1 MFFLRLLQM
10 LFLLGL
16 CQEAQTPPRAVPQAP
31 DTQSTFR
38 ISGGVVD
45 AVNGQPLARA
55 SVTMNPSR
63 SPSASASLDSSRVEI
78 TDAEGRFTF
87 AGVAPGKYSLS
98 AHRRGYSS
106 QMYQQH
112 ENFTTAIAV
121 GPGLE
126 SQNLIFALRP
136 SASISGEVRNE
147 SDDPIRRAQVML
159 FRENLAGGLRRT
171 SSIRQAG
178 TDDQGH
184 YHFGHLSP
192 GTYFVSVSAQPW
204 YAQRGPRVRLN
215 QENLNSSGT
224 ISSFSPSPGQDQ
236 ALDVVYQSLFF
247 PDSNDLAGAA
257 PIALHAG
264 DMAVAD
270 FRLRPI
276 PALHILVRTPAT
288 DPNQGINIQ
297 VTQSLAEGREIHVPV
312 AVNQVTPGLM
322 EISGVPPGRLS
333 LALMTPNGNAATR
346 RTQSVQVSNDAEIDA
361 TQSAPSVV
369 VSGILKM
376 EDASPVPQPARVVL
390 RNSTTGQAFATD
402 VSAAGEFSFKNNPSE
417 IGNYEV
423 MIVEPQA
430 LFIRSLSSAGVKTTG
445 RSFQIAGP
453 QDVSITINASKG
465 TGHITGTALK
475 NDKPAFGVMI
485 VLAPFD
491 LRGNPALFRRDQSDS
506 DGTFSLNAIVPGRY
520 TLMAIEDG
528 WDLEWANPDVLKK
541 YLAGGE
547 SVEIVPNQKSDFKV
561 NVQ

>member
-1 MFFLRLLQM
+1 MFFLRLLQT

-16 CQEAQTPPRAVPQAP
+16 CQEAQTPPRAVSQAP
-31 DTQSTFR
+31 DAQSTFR
-38 ISGGVVD
+38 ISGRVVD

-55 SVTMNPSR
+55 SVTMNPSQ
-63 SPSASASLDSSRVEI
+63 SPGAPAALDSSRVQLS
-78 TDAEGRFTF
+78 DSEGRFAF

-98 AHRRGYSS
+98 AHRRGYFL

-121 GPGLE
+121 GTGLE
-126 SQNLIFALRP
+126 SENLIFALRP
-136 SASISGEVRNE
+136 SASISGDVRDE

-171 SSIRQAG
+171 SSIQQAG
-178 TDDQGH
+178 TDDEGH
-184 YHFGHLSP
+184 YHFGYLPP

-204 YAQRGPRVRLN
+204 YAQRSPRVRPN

-224 ISSFSPSPGQDQ
+224 ISSFSPSPEQDQ
-236 ALDVVYQSLFF
+236 PLDVVYQSLFF

-257 PIALHAG
+257 PLALHAG

-276 PALHILVRTPAT
+276 PGLHILVRTPAI
-288 DPNQGINIQ
+288 DPNQGVNIQ
-297 VTQSLAEGREIHVPV
+297 VTQSLAEGRETHLPV
-312 AVNQVTPGLM
+312 TVSQLTPGLV
-322 EISGVPPGRLS
+322 EISGVPPGRLN
-333 LALMTPNGNAATR
+333 LALMTPNGNATTR
-346 RTQSVQVSNDAEIDA
+346 RTQSLQVSNDAEIDTA
-361 TQSAPSVV
+361 QSAPSAV
-369 VSGILKM
+369 VSGIVKM
-376 EDASPVPQPARVVL
+376 DDASLVPQPTRVFL
-390 RNSTTGQAFATD
+390 RNLATGQSATTE
-402 VSAAGEFSFKNNPSE
+402 VSAPGEFSFKNNPME
-417 IGNYEV
+417 TGNYEIMV
-423 MIVEPQA
+423 GAPA
-430 LFIRSLSSAGVKTTG
+430 LFVRSLSSSDVKTTG

-475 NDKPAFGVMI
+475 NDKPASGVMI
-485 VLAPFD
+485 VLAPLD

-528 WDLEWANPDVLKK
+528 WDLEWGNPDVLKK
-541 YLAGGE
+541 FLPGGE
-547 SVEIVPNQKSDFKV
+547 SVEIAPHQRSDFKV